1 MTYNVV
7 LEKLERIRS
16 HPESLVH
23 LAEALDRLQLS
34 GVIDFLKAVFQP
46 RLRQSIQEGME
57 QNALANAYA
66 AGANEAIE
74 SLLFFKEMWFAKPEE
89 HKTPRADFG
98 SILAN
103 KETGDLTQEE
113 INAIKSGKRPDYS
126 KHLKPVPKPPA
137 T

>member
-7 LEKLERIRS
+7 LEKLERIRKN
-16 HPESLVH
+16 PQSLVH
-23 LAEALDRLQLS
+23 LAEALDRLQVS
-34 GVIDFLKAVFQP
+34 GIIDFLKAVFQP
-46 RLRQSIQEGME
+46 RLRQTMQEGVE

-89 HKTPRADFG
+89 PKTPRADFG
-98 SILAN
+98 STIAN

-113 INAIKSGKRPDYS
+113 INAIKSGKRPDYN
-126 KHLKPVPKPPA
+126 KHLKPVPKPP
-137 T
+137 TS